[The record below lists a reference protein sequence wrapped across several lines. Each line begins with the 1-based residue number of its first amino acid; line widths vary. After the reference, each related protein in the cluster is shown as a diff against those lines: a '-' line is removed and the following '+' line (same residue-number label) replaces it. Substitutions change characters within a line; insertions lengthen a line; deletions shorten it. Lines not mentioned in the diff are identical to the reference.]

1 MVPRWDALLVAAIV
15 SGGSLW
21 IESSQRIDTG
31 AADDVEAAS
40 PASLCT
46 AAVAD
51 RPADLDPKGQ
61 PAWLSADGEA
71 ALPGCD

>member
-21 IESSQRIDTG
+21 IESSQRVDTG

-40 PASLCT
+40 PASRCT
-46 AAVAD
+46 AIAD
-51 RPADLDPKGQ
+51 RPADLDPKDL
-61 PAWLSADGEA
+61 PAWLSADGDA
-71 ALPGCD
+71 ALPGCN

>member
-1 MVPRWDALLVAAIV
+1 MIPRWDALLVAAIV

-21 IESSQRIDTG
+21 IESSQRVDTG
-31 AADDVEAAS
+31 ASDDVETAS

-46 AAVAD
+46 APVAD
-51 RPADLDPKGQ
+51 RPAALDPKDQ
-61 PAWLSADGEA
+61 PAWLSADGDA